1 MNIPELK
8 ILETII
14 LLVLSIIIKF
24 VANKSVN
31 RFLSKF
37 DFDIKRKRITIRII
51 NLFLWIFVGIV
62 LAGIWNIDER
72 GFVVFITSIITVMGV
87 AFFAQ
92 WSILSNITSSLILF
106 FNHPLKIGE
115 TVQILD
121 KEYDI
126 EGELIDISFFFMYI
140 KTKENHLVTIP
151 TSVVLAKT
159 IVRKWSETPE
169 EIKNGKKL
177 NRKTQKILLHW
188 LGQSR
193 DVQVIRSFC

>member
-24 VANKSVN
+24 IANKSVN

-37 DFDIKRKRITIRII
+37 DFDIKRKRITVRII

-121 KEYDI
+121 KEYEI

-159 IVRKWSETPE
+159 IVRK
-169 EIKNGKKL
+169 
-177 NRKTQKILLHW
+177 
-188 LGQSR
+188 
-193 DVQVIRSFC
+193 